1 MMLAALALLLLP
13 ACATAAGLLVWGLYR
28 HETLDDGAL
37 LRHFLIF
44 LVASIAAAWGIGR
57 TEAVQ
62 FRLHPELRIQ
72 AEIDAHPVYSTLKR
86 LAPDD
91 ATSLLQTLVAQTA
104 TGVSVPEAF
113 LRARPLLTAMTTTRS
128 AWVDQETRLMWGRH
142 VTNSLKEL
150 QTQHPELCYRA
161 LSGQNLDAQKFSQ
174 VFSPGNTREF
184 QQAVVRVYESAGLG
198 MRYNGH
204 PGDVRADYNE
214 AAAEYQVIKDEIE
227 QRFGAAVAANFSNKT
242 FPEVPAAPPDQ
253 VCAARIY
260 QLGAMMK
267 RPKAM
272 AARLVDS
279 ALR

>member
-13 ACATAAGLLVWGLYR
+13 ACATVAGLLVWVLYR
-28 HETLDDGAL
+28 HETLDDDAL

-44 LVASIAAAWGIGR
+44 LAIGIGTAWGIGR

-72 AEIDAHPVYSTLKR
+72 AEIDAHPVYATLKE

-91 ATSLLQTLVAQTA
+91 ATQLLQTLVAQTSA
-104 TGVSVPEAF
+104 GASVADAF
-113 LRARPLLTAMTTTRS
+113 LQARPLLTAMTSIRS
-128 AWVDQETRLMWGRH
+128 AWVDQETRLMWGRL
-142 VTNSLKEL
+142 VTDSLKEL
-150 QTQHPELCYRA
+150 QAQDPELCYRA
-161 LSGQNLDAQKFSQ
+161 LSGQKIASQTLSQGFSH
-174 VFSPGNTREF
+174 GNTREF
-184 QQAVVRVYESAGLG
+184 QQTVVRVYESAKIG

-204 PGDVRADYNE
+204 PSDVRLDFTE
-214 AAAEYQVIKDEIE
+214 AAGEYQVIKDEIE
-227 QRFGAAVAANFSNKT
+227 QRFGAAVAAILSSKT
-242 FPEVPAAPPDQ
+242 FPEVPTAPPDQ
-253 VCAARIY
+253 ICAARIY
-260 QLGAMMK
+260 QLSAMMK

>member
-1 MMLAALALLLLP
+1 MTLLALALLLLP
-13 ACATAAGLLVWGLYR
+13 ACAAVAGLLVWLLYR

-37 LRHFLIF
+37 LRHFLIIM
-44 LVASIAAAWGIGR
+44 VASIATAWGIGR
-57 TEAVQ
+57 TEAVR
-62 FRLHPELRIQ
+62 FRLHPELQIQ
-72 AEIDAHPVYSTLKR
+72 AEIDAHPVYSTLKE

-113 LRARPLLTAMTTTRS
+113 LQARPLLTTMTNTRS
-128 AWVDQETRLMWGRH
+128 GWVDQETRLMWGRV

-150 QTQHPELCYRA
+150 QTRDSELCYRA
-161 LSGQNLDAQKFSQ
+161 LSGQNLDSKTLSQAFS
-174 VFSPGNTREF
+174 SGNTREF
-184 QQAVVRVYESAGLG
+184 QQTVVRVYESAKLG

-204 PGDVRADYNE
+204 PGDVRLDFTE
-214 AAAEYQVIKDEIE
+214 AAGEYQVIKDEIE
-227 QRFGAAVAANFSNKT
+227 QQFGAAVAANFSSKT
-242 FPEVPAAPPDQ
+242 FPEVPTAPPDQ

-260 QLGAMMK
+260 QLEAMMK